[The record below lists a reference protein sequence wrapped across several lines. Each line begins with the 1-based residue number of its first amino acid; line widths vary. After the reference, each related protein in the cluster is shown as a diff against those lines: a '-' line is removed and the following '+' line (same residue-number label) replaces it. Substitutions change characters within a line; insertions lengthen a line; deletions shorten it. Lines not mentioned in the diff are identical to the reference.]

1 MTEIDFRLYLLAGA
15 SLFAIGFYGVL
26 ASAELLRKILGV
38 NIMGSGVF
46 LILVALAARTTDP
59 IPDPVPQAMVLTG
72 IVVSVCG
79 TGLALVLADRVRVT
93 KSGEMLDEEDS
104 D

>member
-1 MTEIDFRLYLLAGA
+1 MSEVGLRLYLIAGA
-15 SLFAIGFYGVL
+15 ALFAIGFFGLV

-46 LILVALAARTTDP
+46 LVFVALAARTAEP

-79 TGLALVLADRVRVT
+79 TGLALVLADRVRKAAGRV
-93 KSGEMLDEEDS
+93 ELDEEDEG
-104 D
+104 